1 MRRRDLTM
9 MLLGL
14 AALEQ
19 AAAQQAPWQTQ
30 LQNQRTQVL
39 NRVADPYR
47 DNDPIRNT
55 EFREEYMHA
64 DGSINE

>member
-14 AALEQ
+14 AALGQ

-30 LQNQRTQVL
+30 LQNQQTQVL
-39 NRVADPYR
+39 NRIADPYR
-47 DNDPIRNT
+47 DNDPVRNPQ
-55 EFREEYMHA
+55 FREQYMHA